1 MSPPPQ
7 RGENPALALSQK
19 EALGFGVEEVSQ
31 SPLVPA
37 RGPGLPGSPGL
48 KLVVWAVAVPVE

>member
-7 RGENPALALSQK
+7 RGENPALTLSQK

-31 SPLVPA
+31 SPLLPA

-48 KLVVWAVAVPVE
+48 KLVV